1 MRSILRDMR
10 NLLGFS
16 EEKLKTVKENISI
29 LREGEKINKVLATLR
44 VFKGLFLAAKKKD
57 EALSRGLPAED
68 VQNIL
73 KGITDDIKNGNTNKD
88 DGTVNSV
95 LNSVLS
101 GITRLTAG
109 IIKAV
114 NRPEVGPMLDV
125 ALSRLNDA
133 IAILHQLREALE
145 KQEKDLE
152 LVIIWKDAV
161 QAVITNVFSVDAE
174 ARKEADQDLFN
185 EIKAIIEGGDVKQI
199 YEAYNVLKDAA
210 QNYLA

>member
-1 MRSILRDMR
+1 MR

-29 LREGEKINKVLATLR
+29 LREKINKVLATLR

-57 EALSRGLPAED
+57 EDLSRGLPAED
-68 VQNIL
+68 IQNIH

-109 IIKAV
+109 IIKAAV
-114 NRPEVGPMLDV
+114 NRSSEIRPMLDV
-125 ALSRLNDA
+125 ALSKLNDA
-133 IAILHQLREALE
+133 IAILPKLREAFE

-161 QAVITNVFSVDAE
+161 QTVITNVFSVDAE

-185 EIKAIIEGGDVKQI
+185 EIKAIIEGGDVEQI